1 MNISTFS
8 LVARDLKTGLIA
20 VAGGTNWFNYGR
32 WVPHIKA
39 GFGALATQAETNMYY
54 AQEGIQA
61 LQEGSLAEQV
71 IDLML
76 KKDPDTKGVYQL
88 LVIDNYG
95 NTDCYTGENCHNYA
109 GSICEENLAVAGNT
123 LVDEQTLKA
132 VINSYKTSK
141 LSFPHKIIKALQE
154 GRKAGGDLR
163 GMKSASLKIAKGE
176 GSGKYWNDIIYDL
189 RVDEHTDPLKEL
201 ERIYYVAEAYQL
213 IDRAE
218 SELLVEDKIKYYQ
231 KALELDKNNGE
242 ILFWLARCYQSLN
255 NFPKVEEIRSQLHSL
270 SGHWDEYWKRL
281 DN

>member
-1 MNISTFS
+1 MSTFS
-8 LVARDLKTGLIA
+8 LVARDPKTGLLA

-32 WVPHIKA
+32 WVPHIAA

-54 AQEGIQA
+54 AQEGIKA
-61 LQEGSLAEQV
+61 LQEDNLAEQV
-71 IDLML
+71 VDQML
-76 KKDPDTKGVYQL
+76 EKDPDPNGVYQL

-123 LVDEQTLKA
+123 LVDDQTLIT

-154 GRKAGGDLR
+154 GQKAGGDLR

-176 GSGKYWNDIIYDL
+176 SSGKYWNDVIYDL
-189 RVDEHTDPLKEL
+189 RVDENSDPLKEL
-201 ERIYYVAEAYQL
+201 ERLYYVAEAYRF

-242 ILFWLARCYQSLN
+242 ILFWLGRCYQALN
-255 NFPKVEEIRSQLHSL
+255 NFPKVEEIRLKLRQNQ
-270 SGHWDEYWKRL
+270 GHWDEYWKRL
-281 DN
+281 DTQ